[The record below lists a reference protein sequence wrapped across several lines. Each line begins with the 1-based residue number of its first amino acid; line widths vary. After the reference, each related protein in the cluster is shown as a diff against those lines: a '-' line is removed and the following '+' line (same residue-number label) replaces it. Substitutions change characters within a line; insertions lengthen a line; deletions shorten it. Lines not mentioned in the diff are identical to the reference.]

1 MTSFTNLLN
10 IQDPS
15 CCRRKSTRTSLEIT
29 LLENGLYA
37 LYVLVMLGIFSLFK
51 NAKGIYICLTL
62 LVVILGNMY
71 VINRAISE
79 NLYKGHDLDISTESE
94 SDAESQADS
103 EVENAASILEEFK
116 KVVNEVADDTE
127 ELGEI
132 QKSSHAAAAEYDR
145 VAREY
150 SEIERIIQNVAI
162 EYRQKAAEAREA
174 AAMATYD
181 SDAEARADAAD
192 EREYNED

>member
-1 MTSFTNLLN
+1 
-10 IQDPS
+10 
-15 CCRRKSTRTSLEIT
+15 
-29 LLENGLYA
+29 
-37 LYVLVMLGIFSLFK
+37 MLGIFSLFK
-51 NAKGIYICLTL
+51 NTKGVYICLTL

-71 VINRAISE
+71 VINRAISD

-94 SDAESQADS
+94 SDAESEADS

-116 KVVNEVADDTE
+116 KVVNETTDDSD

-132 QKSSHAAAAEYDR
+132 QKNSHAAAAEYDR